1 MSKLNKLPDGKG
13 ISVNSFFL
21 MMMLETDDYSEICK
35 DDDNDYNDISPVL
48 SIHNWSTEGEYW
60 LDHLNW
66 QIRFDIWMYLD
77 IG

>member
-35 DDDNDYNDISPVL
+35 DDDIDYNDISPVL
-48 SIHNWSTEGEYW
+48 SIHN
-60 LDHLNW
+60 
-66 QIRFDIWMYLD
+66 
-77 IG
+77 